1 VARVL
6 MASRNTRPF
15 PFICDAC
22 DACYEEAFRL
32 DMTVARVRK
41 WEEPDHI
48 VDGIWIGGEGS
59 TMDTLWLMK
68 HHIRHVLTVAAH
80 TKIENKHQNIQYLQI
95 HVDDDTTEDLRR
107 YWDTPFDFID
117 QADNNVLVLCVSGIS
132 RSGATVTAYVMTKR
146 GLSNQDALELIRQK
160 RPQVSPN
167 GGFQQQL
174 RLYEEELA
182 SLQSANH
189 EKSVDMTEFIHHRL
203 PYCIF

>member
-1 VARVL
+1 MKQCTLCLCVARVL

-59 TMDTLWLMK
+59 TMDTLWLMQ
-68 HHIRHVLTVAAH
+68 HRIRHVLSVAAH

-117 QADNNVLVLCVSGIS
+117 QADNNVLVLCFRDIS
-132 RSGATVTAYVMTKR
+132 IGCDSYCLRYEKAGTK
-146 GLSNQDALELIRQK
+146 
-160 RPQVSPN
+160 
-167 GGFQQQL
+167 
-174 RLYEEELA
+174 
-182 SLQSANH
+182 
-189 EKSVDMTEFIHHRL
+189 
-203 PYCIF
+203 